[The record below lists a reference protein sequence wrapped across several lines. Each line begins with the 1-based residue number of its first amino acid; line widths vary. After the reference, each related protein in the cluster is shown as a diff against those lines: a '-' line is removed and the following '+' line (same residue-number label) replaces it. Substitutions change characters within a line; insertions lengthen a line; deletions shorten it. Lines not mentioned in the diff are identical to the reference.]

1 MNKNITMLDL
11 VRIVLTQ
18 VSNRRSIHPGLI
30 DRPTRSIDWLLRW
43 TAGDGAQLMEVAD
56 VEAVTPAE
64 VVESPPPD
72 DVVQD
77 VRRLHQR
84 PRFDDFV
91 GRVRGHRSLAELN
104 KCGTGDNV

>member
-1 MNKNITMLDL
+1 
-11 VRIVLTQ
+11 
-18 VSNRRSIHPGLI
+18 
-30 DRPTRSIDWLLRW
+30 
-43 TAGDGAQLMEVAD
+43 MEVAD

-84 PRFDDFV
+84 PRFKGLWGGSEAIQV
-91 GRVRGHRSLAELN
+91 WPS
-104 KCGTGDNV
+104 

>member
-1 MNKNITMLDL
+1 
-11 VRIVLTQ
+11 
-18 VSNRRSIHPGLI
+18 
-30 DRPTRSIDWLLRW
+30 
-43 TAGDGAQLMEVAD
+43 MEVAD

-84 PRFDDFV
+84 PRFKGLWAGLWGGSRPSKS
-91 GRVRGHRSLAELN
+91 GRAETSVAQEIAFSVRECLPPGGRA
-104 KCGTGDNV
+104 CC

>member
-1 MNKNITMLDL
+1 
-11 VRIVLTQ
+11 
-18 VSNRRSIHPGLI
+18 
-30 DRPTRSIDWLLRW
+30 
-43 TAGDGAQLMEVAD
+43 MEVAD
-56 VEAVTPAE
+56 VEAVEPAE